1 MEQQEP
7 KPKRVMTEEQ
17 LRKMAEGRLRGL
29 ETRRKNAQIKQ
40 TIKQEK
46 HKKLDEDYE
55 SIVLKKGQKQQDVAP
70 PQHAPPPPEKP
81 KNAVIQEQSDDDE
94 PEVTSKPMKQKKE
107 PVVSYKELY
116 YKQKLEALQASQ
128 QQQQFN
134 QNYGQMP
141 VQNHAIDIAKHNL
154 KSKANQLVY
163 DSVMKSLFPMG

>member
-7 KPKRVMTEEQ
+7 KQKRVMTEEQ

-70 PQHAPPPPEKP
+70 PPPPEKP
-81 KNAVIQEQSDDDE
+81 QRAVIQEQSDDDDE

-107 PVVSYKELY
+107 TSYKELY
-116 YKQKLEALQASQ
+116 YKQKLETLQASQ

>member
-1 MEQQEP
+1 MCI
-7 KPKRVMTEEQ
+7 RD
-17 LRKMAEGRLRGL
+17 R
-29 ETRRKNAQIKQ
+29 
-40 TIKQEK
+40 
-46 HKKLDEDYE
+46 DEDYE
-55 SIVLKKGQKQQDVAP
+55 SIVLKKGQKQQDVAT
-70 PQHAPPPPEKP
+70 PPPPEKP
-81 KNAVIQEQSDDDE
+81 QNAIIYEQSDDDE

-107 PVVSYKELY
+107 PSVSYKELY
-116 YKQKLEALQASQ
+116 YKQKLETLQASQ

>member
-7 KPKRVMTEEQ
+7 KQKRVMTEEQ

-55 SIVLKKGQKQQDVAP
+55 SIVLKKGQDVAP
-70 PQHAPPPPEKP
+70 PPPPEKP
-81 KNAVIQEQSDDDE
+81 QRAVIQEQSDDDDE

-107 PVVSYKELY
+107 PEMNYKQLY
-116 YKQKLEALQASQ
+116 YKQKLETLQASQ

>member
-1 MEQQEP
+1 MDNPTE
-7 KPKRVMTEEQ
+7 KPKRQLTESQ
-17 LRKMAEGRLRGL
+17 IRALAEGRKRSM
-29 ETRRKNAQIKQ
+29 ENRIK
-40 TIKQEK
+40 KSEVNKALKKEK
-46 HKKLDEDYE
+46 YEKLDKDYE
-55 SIVLKKGQKQQDVAP
+55 TIVLKKGQKKADAD
-70 PQHAPPPPEKP
+70 PPPEKP
-81 KNAVIQEQSDDDE
+81 QNAIIYEQSDDE

-107 PVVSYKELY
+107 TSYKELY
-116 YKQKLEALQASQ
+116 YKQKLETLQASQ